1 MSKTTKSKSGKVP
14 KLTEEEYAQYI
25 SSLKGLEDSLN
36 SSMETEKEI
45 TSGETEQREE

>member
-1 MSKTTKSKSGKVP
+1 MSKMTKSKSGKVP

-36 SSMETEKEI
+36 ANTESEKN
-45 TSGETEQREE
+45 TSVENEKREE

>member
-14 KLTEEEYAQYI
+14 KLTEEYAQYI

-36 SSMETEKEI
+36 VTTETEKN
-45 TSGETEQREE
+45 TSAETEKGEE

>member
-1 MSKTTKSKSGKVP
+1 MSKTTKSKNGKVP

-36 SSMETEKEI
+36 ATTETEKN
-45 TSGETEQREE
+45 TSAETEKREE